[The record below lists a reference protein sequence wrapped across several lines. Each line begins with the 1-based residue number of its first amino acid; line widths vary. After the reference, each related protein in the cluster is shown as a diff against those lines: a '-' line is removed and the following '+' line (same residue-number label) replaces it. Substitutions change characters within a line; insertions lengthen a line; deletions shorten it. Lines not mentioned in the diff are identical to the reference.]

1 MTEDVE
7 RPSIGI
13 GSKAGAV
20 SLLLLGSGLCSL
32 VYQTVWLR
40 EMRGVFGSSTSAT
53 AAVIGIFMGGLG
65 LGGFLLGRVADRSR
79 NPLRLYSNLEIG
91 VALSALATIPLGR
104 LVEVLYFS
112 SGGSPALGL
121 FGATLLRLL
130 LAILLLGVPT
140 VLMGGTLPAA
150 ARAVVGEGDLK
161 RRAIALLYGVNTI
174 GAVAGT
180 VGSTFFSLER
190 FGNQKT
196 LVMAALLN
204 LLVALSARA
213 MSRREGF
220 EREPEVEDRADA
232 GTSGEREAAPLFTWS
247 AAAVAGFSFLLLEL
261 VWYRML
267 APILGG
273 STFTF
278 GLILVMA
285 LLGIG
290 LGGILYALVAG
301 NRPVTLRFF
310 AVVCGLEAL
319 AIVVPFALGDR
330 LAILAALTRPLD
342 TLGFGGNIFA
352 WSIICAIVVV
362 PAALVSG
369 FQFPALIALAGRGST
384 HVGVEV
390 GRVYA
395 FNTLGAIAGSLAG
408 GFGLMP
414 LLTAPGCWKLAGW
427 MMIALCAAT
436 AVIEAKRRS
445 VAIAGPAIAAV
456 AAVLLLVST
465 GPTAAWRHAPIGAGR
480 ATLSGMSRNDIVDWQ
495 RGLRRAIRWE
505 VDGIESSV
513 ALDERDGFAF
523 IVNGKSDGHSTGDAG
538 TQIMGGLVG
547 AMLHPKPTR
556 SLVIG
561 LGTGSTAGWLGKVPG
576 MQRVDVAELEPAIR
590 RVALDCAPV
599 NQHVLEQKNVHVLYG
614 DARELLLVTHDRYD
628 VIFSE
633 PSNPYRAGIAGL
645 FTTEFYRAVSER
657 LDERGIFLQWVQGYE
672 VDGLTVE
679 TILRTLHGV
688 FPHVQVWAT
697 NYRDILLVA
706 TREPLPVDAD
716 QLRTRVA
723 SEPYRSALRQA
734 WKTES
739 VEGVL
744 AHMVAD
750 DAFVKLV
757 AGKTSAPINT
767 DDTNSVEFG
776 FARSV
781 GASHVDAIGE
791 LVGVATALG
800 MRDELFR
807 GHFDP
812 ALVRRFRM
820 TSPLLAA
827 ADPTQN
833 KDLRLAMSTYKEGKF
848 GLTVS
853 AWDRSGLE
861 PLSHYETLSLAEALA
876 HAGDARCLSH
886 IEKLRGFDPVDALLV
901 EGIYRFGAGETAE
914 AVNLLARGFELQRE
928 WPWATR
934 NLVTRAT
941 EVAEMTIVRRG
952 DDASV
957 DRLAQAFSRPFALR
971 EAEEL
976 RHQFLFSASRR
987 LERAACGP
995 RTVAS
1000 LALVEPHTPWRHD
1013 LLKGRAL
1020 CYAGIGHPLAQL
1032 AKDELERFE
1041 SLEPQ
1046 PFGLG
1051 LKGPK

>member
-1 MTEDVE
+1 MTETVE
-7 RPSIGI
+7 RPSDGI
-13 GSKAGAV
+13 GSKAGSVA
-20 SLLLLGSGLCSL
+20 LLLLGSGLCSL

-79 NPLRLYSNLEIG
+79 NPLRLYANLEIG

-104 LVEVLYFS
+104 LVEVLYFA

-140 VLMGGTLPAA
+140 VLMGGTLPAV

-180 VGSTFFSLER
+180 VGSTFFALER

-196 LVMAALLN
+196 LVLAALLN
-204 LLVALSARA
+204 LLVAITARA

-220 EREPEVEDRADA
+220 EREPDADVPVA
-232 GTSGEREAAPLFTWS
+232 AATSDEGAIPPLFTWT

-267 APILGG
+267 GPILGG

-278 GLILVMA
+278 GLILAMA

-301 NRPVTLRFF
+301 NRPATLRLF

-330 LAILAALTRPLD
+330 LALLAALLRPLEA
-342 TLGFGGNIFA
+342 LGFGGNILA

-369 FQFPALIALAGRGST
+369 FQFPALIALAGRGSE
-384 HVGVEV
+384 HVGVDV

-414 LLTAPGCWKLAGW
+414 LLTATGCWKLAGW
-427 MMIALCAAT
+427 LMIALSAAT
-436 AVIEAKRRS
+436 AMMGATRRR
-445 VAIAGPAIAAV
+445 VALAGPAIAI
-456 AAVLLLVST
+456 AAALLLIVPT

-480 ATLSGMSRNDIVDWQ
+480 VDLKGKTPNEIVDWQ
-495 RGLRRAIRWE
+495 RRQRRTVVREAE
-505 VDGIESSV
+505 GVESSV
-513 ALDERDGFAF
+513 AVMSDDGYAF
-523 IVNGKSDGHSTGDAG
+523 FVNGKSDGHSIGDAG

-547 AMLHPKPTR
+547 AMLHPHPTR
-556 SLVIG
+556 SLVVG

-576 MQRVDVAELEPAIR
+576 MERVDVAELEPAIR
-590 RVALDCAPV
+590 EVALDCAPV
-599 NQHVLEQKNVHVLYG
+599 NQNVLEQKNVHVFYG
-614 DARELLLVTHDRYD
+614 DARELLLVTRNRYD
-628 VIFSE
+628 VVFSE

-645 FTTEFYRAVSER
+645 FTTEFYQAVSER
-657 LDERGIFLQWVQGYE
+657 LDERGIFLQWVQAYE
-672 VDGLTVE
+672 IDGLTVE
-679 TILRTLHGV
+679 TILRTMQGV

-697 NYRDILLVA
+697 IEKDMLLVA
-706 TREPLPVDAD
+706 TREPLAVDAD
-716 QLRTRVA
+716 LLRRRVA
-723 SEPYRSALRQA
+723 LEPYRSALRQA

-750 DAFVKLV
+750 DAFAELV
-757 AGKTSAPINT
+757 ARKTTAPVNT

-781 GASHVDAIGE
+781 GNTRADSLAE
-791 LVGVATALG
+791 LRGFATALG
-800 MRDELFR
+800 MRDRSIR
-807 GHFDP
+807 GSFD
-812 ALVRRFRM
+812 AGLVQRFRAS
-820 TSPLLAA
+820 SPLLSVS
-827 ADPTQN
+827 DSFSN
-833 KDLRLAMSTYKEGKF
+833 KELVLAMNAYKQGKF
-848 GLTVS
+848 GETVS
-853 AWDRSGLE
+853 AWERSGLE
-861 PLSHYETLSLAEALA
+861 PLSHHETLAFAEALA
-876 HAGDARCLSH
+876 QAGDARCLGLL
-886 IEKLRGFDPVDALLV
+886 EKLRGFDPGDALLV
-901 EGIYRFGAGETAE
+901 EGIYRFNAGDTDGAVDA
-914 AVNLLARGFELQRE
+914 LARGFELHRD
-928 WPWATR
+928 WPWTNR
-934 NLVTRAT
+934 NLATRAT
-941 EVAEMTIVRRG
+941 VVAEMILRMG

-957 DRLAQAFSRPFALR
+957 NRLGQAFARPFALGQM
-971 EAEEL
+971 AE
-976 RHQFLFSASRR
+976 RSRYFLFNASRR
-987 LERAACGP
+987 LERAGCGP
-995 RTVAS
+995 RTLAS
-1000 LALVEPHTPWRHD
+1000 LELFEPHTPWQRD
-1013 LLKGRAL
+1013 LLQSRAF
-1020 CYAGIGHPLAQL
+1020 CYAAIGHPLAQL
-1032 AKDELERFE
+1032 AKDDLERFE
-1041 SLEPQ
+1041 SRESP
-1046 PFGLG
+1046 PFGSSFES
-1051 LKGPK
+1051 PK